1 MNNANEYT
9 KGDQTTSNN
18 DFSFASG
25 SENKTCLNNINKT
38 FFDSDH
44 PKKLESLSKYLM
56 IKFLTVNDIILIDI
70 HIAKYYNVCFGAF
83 YKTNLLM

>member
-1 MNNANEYT
+1 MQNSNEYT
-9 KGDQTTSNN
+9 KRDQTTSNN

-25 SENKTCLNNINKT
+25 GENKSCLKDINKT

-70 HIAKYYNVCFGAF
+70 HKINVTILISGCFTEQI
-83 YKTNLLM
+83 Y

>member
-1 MNNANEYT
+1 MQNSNEYT
-9 KGDQTTSNN
+9 KRDNTASNN
-18 DFSFASG
+18 DISFASS
-25 SENKTCLNNINKT
+25 SENKTCLKDINKT

-70 HIAKYYNVCFGAF
+70 HKINVTISISGRFTEQI
-83 YKTNLLM
+83 Y